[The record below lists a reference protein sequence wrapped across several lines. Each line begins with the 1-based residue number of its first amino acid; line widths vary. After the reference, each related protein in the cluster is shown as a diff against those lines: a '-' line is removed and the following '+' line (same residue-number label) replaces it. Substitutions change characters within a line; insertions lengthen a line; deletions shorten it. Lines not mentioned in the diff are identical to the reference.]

1 MDKFK
6 YIGMSDPFPEKSAAS
21 QPKPTSKSI
30 KLKKDLYPAFK
41 MENSDKPPSMIYIPT
56 ADLMLKMIKAC
67 IGVKSIYDILEKF

>member
-6 YIGMSDPFPEKSAAS
+6 YIGMNDPFPEKSAAS
-21 QPKPTSKSI
+21 QPKPSAKGV

-41 MENSDKPPSMIYIPT
+41 MQDPDKPPTMIYIPT
-56 ADLMLKMIKAC
+56 SDLMVKMIKAC